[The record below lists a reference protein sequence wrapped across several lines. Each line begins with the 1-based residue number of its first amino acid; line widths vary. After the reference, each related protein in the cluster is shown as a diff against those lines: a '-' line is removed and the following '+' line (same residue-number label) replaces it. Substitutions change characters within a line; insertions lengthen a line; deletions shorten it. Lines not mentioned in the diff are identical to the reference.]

1 MPLRIVSLLK
11 PTEFPEG
18 WVKLLMSILVV
29 WLIALGVGVSSL
41 LASRSLMHYFQLE
54 SYQFPGYFRTLKRNL
69 LRAVLP
75 GLIMT
80 AYLML
85 LLLVHRSLDR
95 TMDEGSILRL
105 LLALAAVILCCIGGW
120 WCKSIMQV
128 KKAKKPFVVTM
139 RVKRTYIT
147 SAILFTLLCAM
158 GGFLLTGAEPRL
170 YFIGLFPLLLPLWV
184 ALGGLCAWP
193 VEKLVSELYFRDAQK
208 KLAARP
214 DLIKIGITGS
224 YGKTSVKFILGTILQ
239 EKFQVLVTPSSFN
252 TPMGVTRIIREK
264 LMPAHQVFVAEMGA
278 RHVGD
283 IKELCRLV
291 HPHHGVL
298 TSVGPQHLDTFHT
311 LERIKKTKYEL
322 MDAIPETG
330 CCFFPDDQ
338 AICRELY
345 DKTGKEKRLCSV
357 HGNADIWASD
367 IHVSPE
373 GSSFM
378 LHTADDAILCKTRLL
393 GEHNI
398 QNIIL
403 AAMVGLHLGMT
414 LKQIARG
421 IRKIEP
427 VEHRLQ
433 LLPSAGVTIID
444 DAFNS
449 NPKGAQ
455 AALKVIREFDGRR
468 IIITP
473 GMVELGAGE
482 EQFNQE
488 FGSMMA
494 ECVDVAI
501 LVGKKHTAP
510 IARGLR
516 EAGFPEENICVVS
529 SLDEATVI
537 LRKIGRPGDVALFE
551 NDLPDHYSEA

>member
-1 MPLRIVSLLK
+1 MN
-11 PTEFPEG
+11 T
-18 WVKLLMSILVV
+18 LVV
-29 WLIALGVGVSSL
+29 WLVALGVGVSSL

-75 GLIMT
+75 GAIMT

-85 LLLVHRSLDR
+85 LLLIHRSIDR
-95 TMDEGSILRL
+95 TLDEGSVLRL
-105 LLALAAVILCCIGGW
+105 LVALVTVALAMLGGN
-120 WCKSIMQV
+120 WCRGLMQV

-147 SAILFTLLCAM
+147 SAILFTLICALV
-158 GGFLLTGAEPRL
+158 GFLLTGAEPRL

-193 VEKLVSELYFRDAQK
+193 VEKLVSEMYFRDAQK
-208 KLAARP
+208 KLADRP

-311 LERIKKTKYEL
+311 LERIKSTKYEL
-322 MDAIPETG
+322 IQAIPDGG
-330 CCFFPDDQ
+330 CCFFPDDKG
-338 AICRELY
+338 ICRDLF
-345 DKTGKEKRLCSV
+345 DKTRKEKRLCSV
-357 HGNADIWASD
+357 HPDADDADVWATD
-367 IHVSPE
+367 IHVSPS
-373 GSSFM
+373 GSSFI
-378 LHTADDAILCKTRLL
+378 LHTMNDEIACQTRLL

-398 QNIIL
+398 QNILL
-403 AAMVGLHLGMT
+403 AATVGLRLGMT
-414 LKQIARG
+414 LRQIARG
-421 IRKIEP
+421 IAKIMP

-433 LLPSAGVTIID
+433 LIPSTGVTIID

-449 NPKGAQ
+449 NPRGAQ
-455 AALKVIREFDGRR
+455 AALRVLREFEGRR

-473 GMVELGAGE
+473 GMVELGEGE
-482 EQFNQE
+482 AEFNHK
-488 FGSMMA
+488 FGLMMA
-494 ECVDVAI
+494 DCVDVAI
-501 LVGKKHTAP
+501 LVGKKHTSP
-510 IARGLR
+510 IAKGLK
-516 EAGFPEENICVVS
+516 EAGFPKENTYVVS
-529 SLDEATVI
+529 SLEEASAI
-537 LRKIGRPGDVALFE
+537 LRQIGHAGDVALFE
-551 NDLPDHYSEA
+551 NDLPDNYSEA

>member
-1 MPLRIVSLLK
+1 MN
-11 PTEFPEG
+11 
-18 WVKLLMSILVV
+18 ILVV

-54 SYQFPGYFRTLKRNL
+54 SYQFPGYFRTIKRNL
-69 LRAVLP
+69 VRACLP
-75 GLIMT
+75 GGIMT
-80 AYLML
+80 VYL
-85 LLLVHRSLDR
+85 LLLLLIHRSIDR
-95 TMDEGSILRL
+95 RFHDGSIFCLFVAL
-105 LLALAAVILCCIGGW
+105 VTVALAVLGGL
-120 WCKSIMQV
+120 WCRGLMQV

-147 SAILFTLLCAM
+147 SAIVFTVIC
-158 GGFLLTGAEPRL
+158 GICGSLLTGEEPRL

-193 VEKLVSELYFRDAQK
+193 IEKLVSEMYFRDAQK

-311 LERIKKTKYEL
+311 LERIKSTKYEL
-322 MDAIPETG
+322 MDAIPDGG
-330 CCFFPDDQ
+330 CCFFPDDK
-338 AICRELY
+338 AICRELF
-345 DKTGKEKRLCSV
+345 DKTRKTKRLCSV
-357 HGNADIWASD
+357 HPGAEDADVWATD
-367 IHVSPE
+367 IHVSPA
-373 GSSFM
+373 GSSFI
-378 LHTADDAILCKTRLL
+378 LHTLNDEIACQTKLL

-403 AAMVGLHLGMT
+403 AATVGLHLGMN
-414 LKQIARG
+414 LRQIARG
-421 IRKIEP
+421 ISRITP

-433 LLPSAGVTIID
+433 LIPSTGVTIID

-455 AALKVIREFDGRR
+455 AALKVLREFEGRR

-473 GMVELGAGE
+473 GMVELGDGE
-482 EQFNQE
+482 DDFNHE
-488 FGSMMA
+488 FGLMMA
-494 ECVDVAI
+494 DCVDVAI
-501 LVGKKHTAP
+501 LVGKKHTSP
-510 IARGLR
+510 IAKGLK
-516 EAGFPEENICVVS
+516 EAGFPKENLYVVS
-529 SLDEATVI
+529 SLDEATSI
-537 LRKIGRPGDVALFE
+537 LRQIGHPGDVALFE
-551 NDLPDHYSEA
+551 NDLPDNYSEA

>member
-1 MPLRIVSLLK
+1 MN
-11 PTEFPEG
+11 
-18 WVKLLMSILVV
+18 ILVV

-54 SYQFPGYFRTLKRNL
+54 SYQFPGYFRTIKRNL
-69 LRAVLP
+69 VRACLP
-75 GLIMT
+75 GGIMT
-80 AYLML
+80 VYL
-85 LLLVHRSLDR
+85 LLLLLIHRSIDR
-95 TMDEGSILRL
+95 RFHDGSIFCLFVAL
-105 LLALAAVILCCIGGW
+105 VTVALAVLGGL
-120 WCKSIMQV
+120 WCRGLMQV

-147 SAILFTLLCAM
+147 SAIVFTVIC
-158 GGFLLTGAEPRL
+158 GICGSLLTGEEPRL

-193 VEKLVSELYFRDAQK
+193 IEKLVSEMYFRDAQK
-208 KLAARP
+208 KLTARP

-311 LERIKKTKYEL
+311 LERIKSTKYEL
-322 MDAIPETG
+322 MDAIPDGG
-330 CCFFPDDQ
+330 CCFFPDDK
-338 AICRELY
+338 AICRELF
-345 DKTGKEKRLCSV
+345 DKTRKTKRLCSV
-357 HGNADIWASD
+357 HPGAEDADVWATD
-367 IHVSPE
+367 IHVSPA
-373 GSSFM
+373 GSSFI
-378 LHTADDAILCKTRLL
+378 LHTLNDEIACQTKLL

-403 AAMVGLHLGMT
+403 AATVGLHLGMN
-414 LKQIARG
+414 LRQIARG
-421 IRKIEP
+421 ISRITP

-433 LLPSAGVTIID
+433 LIPSTGVTIID

-455 AALKVIREFDGRR
+455 AALKVLREFEGRR

-473 GMVELGAGE
+473 GMVELGDGE
-482 EQFNQE
+482 DDFNHE
-488 FGSMMA
+488 FGLMMA
-494 ECVDVAI
+494 DCVDVAI
-501 LVGKKHTAP
+501 LVGKKHTSP
-510 IARGLR
+510 IAKGLK
-516 EAGFPEENICVVS
+516 EAGFPKENLYVVS
-529 SLDEATVI
+529 SLDEATAI
-537 LRKIGRPGDVALFE
+537 LRQIGHPGDVALFE
-551 NDLPDHYSEA
+551 NDLPDNYSEA

>member
-1 MPLRIVSLLK
+1 MN
-11 PTEFPEG
+11 
-18 WVKLLMSILVV
+18 ILVV

-54 SYQFPGYFRTLKRNL
+54 SYQFPGYFRTIKRNL
-69 LRAVLP
+69 VRACLP
-75 GLIMT
+75 GGIMT
-80 AYLML
+80 VYL
-85 LLLVHRSLDR
+85 LLLLLIHRSIDR
-95 TMDEGSILRL
+95 RFHDGSIFCLFVAL
-105 LLALAAVILCCIGGW
+105 VTVALAVLGGL
-120 WCKSIMQV
+120 WCRGLMQV

-147 SAILFTLLCAM
+147 SAIVFTMIC
-158 GGFLLTGAEPRL
+158 GICGSLLTGEEPRL

-193 VEKLVSELYFRDAQK
+193 IEKLVSEMYFRDAQK

-311 LERIKKTKYEL
+311 LERIKSTKYEL
-322 MDAIPETG
+322 MDAIPDGG
-330 CCFFPDDQ
+330 CCFFPDDK
-338 AICRELY
+338 AICRELF
-345 DKTGKEKRLCSV
+345 DKTRKTKRLCSV
-357 HGNADIWASD
+357 HPGAEDADVWATD
-367 IHVSPE
+367 IHVSPA
-373 GSSFM
+373 GSSFI
-378 LHTADDAILCKTRLL
+378 LHTLNDEIACQTKLL

-403 AAMVGLHLGMT
+403 AATVGLHLGMN
-414 LKQIARG
+414 LRQIARG
-421 IRKIEP
+421 ISRITP

-433 LLPSAGVTIID
+433 LIPSTGVTIID

-455 AALKVIREFDGRR
+455 AALKVLREFEGRR

-473 GMVELGAGE
+473 GMVELGDGE
-482 EQFNQE
+482 DDFNHE
-488 FGSMMA
+488 FGLMMA
-494 ECVDVAI
+494 DCVDVAI
-501 LVGKKHTAP
+501 LVGKKHTSP
-510 IARGLR
+510 IAKGLK
-516 EAGFPEENICVVS
+516 EAGFPKENLYVVS
-529 SLDEATVI
+529 SLDEATAI
-537 LRKIGRPGDVALFE
+537 LRRIGHPGDVALFE
-551 NDLPDHYSEA
+551 NDLPDNYSEA

>member
-1 MPLRIVSLLK
+1 
-11 PTEFPEG
+11 
-18 WVKLLMSILVV
+18 MSIIITWIL
-29 WLIALGVGVSSL
+29 ALAVSVASL
-41 LASRSLMHYFQLE
+41 LAGRSLMHYFQLE
-54 SYQFPGYFRTLKRNL
+54 SYQFAGYFRTIKRNL
-69 LRAVLP
+69 TRAILP

-80 AYLML
+80 VYLVL
-85 LLLVHRSLDR
+85 LLLIHRSIDR
-95 TMDEGSILRL
+95 MLPEASAWRL
-105 LLALAAVILCCIGGW
+105 LVAFAAGALALAGGW
-120 WCKSIMQV
+120 WCKILLQV
-128 KKAKKPFVVTM
+128 RKAKKPFVVTM
-139 RVKRTYIT
+139 RVKRTYIVST
-147 SAILFTLLCAM
+147 IVFTVLCALIAILQP
-158 GGFLLTGAEPRL
+158 GSSPRL
-170 YFIGLFPLLLPLWV
+170 YFMGLFPLLLPLLI

-193 VEKLVSELYFRDAQK
+193 VEKLVSEMYFRDAQK

-264 LMPAHQVFVAEMGA
+264 LQPAHQIFVAEMGA

-311 LERIKKTKYEL
+311 IDRIKSTKYEL
-322 MDAIPETG
+322 MDAIRDGG
-330 CCFFPDDQ
+330 CCFFPDDG

-345 DKTGKEKRLCSV
+345 DKTTKEKKLCAYQATDDACV
-357 HGNADIWASD
+357 WASD
-367 IHVSPE
+367 VSVSPA
-373 GSSFM
+373 GSAFT
-378 LHTADDAILCKTRLL
+378 LHTKKDSIRCETKLL

-414 LKQIARG
+414 LRQIARG
-421 IRKIEP
+421 ISKIQP

-433 LLPSAGVTIID
+433 LIPSPGITIID

-449 NPKGAQ
+449 NPRGAE
-455 AALKVIREFDGRR
+455 AALKVIRDFPGRR
-468 IIITP
+468 MIITP
-473 GMVELGAGE
+473 GMVELGHGE
-482 EQFNQE
+482 AEFNQA
-488 FGSMMA
+488 FGTKMA

-510 IARGLR
+510 IAKGLQ
-516 EAGFPEENICVVS
+516 EAGFPAENIHVVAT
-529 SLDEATVI
+529 LEEAAAI
-537 LRKIGRPGDVALFE
+537 MRQIGRPGDVALFE
-551 NDLPDHYSEA
+551 NDLPDNYSEA

>member
-1 MPLRIVSLLK
+1 MN
-11 PTEFPEG
+11 T
-18 WVKLLMSILVV
+18 LVV
-29 WLIALGVGVSSL
+29 WLLALGVGVSSL
-41 LASRSLMHYFQLE
+41 LASRVLLHYFQLE
-54 SYQFPGYFRTLKRNL
+54 SYQFPGYFRTVKRNL
-69 LRAVLP
+69 VRAVLP
-75 GLIMT
+75 GLIM
-80 AYLML
+80 AVYLTL
-85 LLLVHRSLDR
+85 LLLIHRSIDR
-95 TMDEGSILRL
+95 RFHDGSILCFVVAVVTVG
-105 LLALAAVILCCIGGW
+105 LAILGGW
-120 WCKSIMQV
+120 WCRSILQV

-139 RVKRTYIT
+139 RVKRTWLT
-147 SAILFTLLCAM
+147 SAVVFTLICALI
-158 GGFLLTGAEPRL
+158 GFLLRGEEPRL

-184 ALGGLCAWP
+184 ALGGLLAWP
-193 VEKLVSELYFRDAQK
+193 IEKLVSEMYFRDAQK

-283 IKELCRLV
+283 IKEMCRLV

-298 TSVGPQHLDTFHT
+298 TSVGPQHLDTFKT
-311 LERIKKTKYEL
+311 LERIKSTKYEL
-322 MDAIPETG
+322 MDAIPDGG
-330 CCFFPDDQ
+330 CCFFPDDK
-338 AICRELY
+338 AICRELF
-345 DKTGKEKRLCSV
+345 DKTRKAKRLCSI
-357 HGNADIWASD
+357 HPDADDADVWATD
-367 IHVSPE
+367 IRVSPA
-373 GSSFM
+373 GSSFV
-378 LHTADDAILCKTRLL
+378 LHTLNDEIACQTRLL

-398 QNIIL
+398 QNIVL
-403 AAMVGLHLGMT
+403 AATVGIHLGMT
-414 LKQIARG
+414 LRQIARG
-421 IRKIEP
+421 ISKVMP

-433 LLPSAGVTIID
+433 LIPSTGVTIID

-455 AALKVIREFDGRR
+455 AALKVIKEFEGRR

-482 EQFNQE
+482 EQFNHD
-488 FGSMMA
+488 FGTMMA

-510 IARGLR
+510 IAKGLK
-516 EAGFPEENICVVS
+516 EAGFPEENLYVVS
-529 SLDEATVI
+529 NLEEASAI
-537 LRKIGRPGDVALFE
+537 LRQIGRPGDVALFE
-551 NDLPDHYSEA
+551 NDLPDNYSEA

>member
-1 MPLRIVSLLK
+1 MNTLI
-11 PTEFPEG
+11 
-18 WVKLLMSILVV
+18 V
-29 WLIALGVGVSSL
+29 WLIAFGVGAASL
-41 LASRSLMHYFQLE
+41 VAGRSLMHYFQLE
-54 SYQFPGYFRTLKRNL
+54 SYQFPGYFRTVKRNL

-85 LLLVHRSLDR
+85 LLLIHRSIDR
-95 TMDEGSILRL
+95 FMAEGNVLRILVAL
-105 LLALAAVILCCIGGW
+105 GADALALLGGW
-120 WCKSIMQV
+120 WCRSLLQV

-139 RVKRTYIT
+139 RVKRNYVT
-147 SAILFTLLCAM
+147 SAIVFTVICAVF
-158 GGFLLTGAEPRL
+158 GLLLTGEEPRL
-170 YFIGLFPLLLPLWV
+170 YFLGLFPLLLPVWI

-193 VEKLVSELYFRDAQK
+193 IEKLVSEMYFRDAQR
-208 KLAARP
+208 KLASRP

-264 LMPAHQVFVAEMGA
+264 LMPAHQIFVAEMGA

-298 TSVGPQHLDTFHT
+298 TSVGPQHLDTFHSI
-311 LERIKKTKYEL
+311 ERIKSTKYEL
-322 MDAIPETG
+322 MDAIPDGG
-330 CCFFPDDQ
+330 CCFFPDDK
-338 AICRELY
+338 AICRELF
-345 DKTGKEKRLCSV
+345 DKTRKEKRLCSI
-357 HGNADIWASD
+357 HPGADDADVWATD
-367 IHVSPE
+367 IHVSPA
-373 GSSFM
+373 GSSFI
-378 LHTADDAILCKTRLL
+378 LHTMNDEIHCETKLL

-403 AAMVGLHLGMT
+403 AATVGLHLGMT
-414 LKQIARG
+414 LRQVARG
-421 IRKIEP
+421 ISKITP

-433 LLPSAGVTIID
+433 LIPSTGVTIID

-455 AALKVIREFDGRR
+455 AALRVLKEFDGRR

-473 GMVELGAGE
+473 GMVELGDGE
-482 EQFNQE
+482 DEFNHE
-488 FGSMMA
+488 FGLMMA

-501 LVGKKHTAP
+501 LVGKKHTSP
-510 IARGLR
+510 IATGLK
-516 EAGFPEENICVVS
+516 EAGFPQENVHVVS
-529 SLDEATVI
+529 TLDEAAAI
-537 LRKIGRPGDVALFE
+537 LRKIGHPGDVALFE
-551 NDLPDHYSEA
+551 NDLPDNYSEA

>member
-1 MPLRIVSLLK
+1 MN
-11 PTEFPEG
+11 T
-18 WVKLLMSILVV
+18 LVV
-29 WLIALGVGVSSL
+29 WLLALGVGVSSL
-41 LASRSLMHYFQLE
+41 VASRSLLHYFQLE
-54 SYQFPGYFRTLKRNL
+54 SYQFAGYFRTLKRNFV
-69 LRAVLP
+69 RAVTP
-75 GLIMT
+75 GAIMT
-80 AYLML
+80 VYLTL
-85 LLLVHRSLDR
+85 LLLIHRSIDR
-95 TMDEGSILRL
+95 RFHDGSIFCIFVALVT
-105 LLALAAVILCCIGGW
+105 LALALLGGC
-120 WCKSIMQV
+120 WCRGVMQV

-139 RVKRTYIT
+139 RVKRTYIV
-147 SAILFTLLCAM
+147 SAVVFTLICGVCGM
-158 GGFLLTGAEPRL
+158 MITGNEPRL

-193 VEKLVSELYFRDAQK
+193 IEKLVSEMYFRDAQK
-208 KLAARP
+208 KLASRP

-311 LERIKKTKYEL
+311 LERIKSTKYEL
-322 MDAIPETG
+322 MDAIPDGG
-330 CCFFPDDQ
+330 CCFFPDDK
-338 AICRELY
+338 AICRELF
-345 DKTGKEKRLCSV
+345 DKTRKEKRLCSI
-357 HGNADIWASD
+357 HSGADDADVWATD
-367 IHVSPE
+367 IHVSSQ

-378 LHTADDAILCKTRLL
+378 LHTMNESILCQTRLL

-403 AAMVGLHLGMT
+403 AATVGLHLGMT
-414 LKQIARG
+414 LRQVARG
-421 IRKIEP
+421 ISKITP

-433 LLPSAGVTIID
+433 LIPSTGVTIID

-455 AALKVIREFDGRR
+455 AALRVLKAFEGRR

-473 GMVELGAGE
+473 GMVELGEGE
-482 EQFNQE
+482 DAFNHD
-488 FGSMMA
+488 FGVMMA

-510 IARGLR
+510 IAKGLQ
-516 EAGFPEENICVVS
+516 EAGFNAANLHVVS
-529 SLDEATVI
+529 TLDEATAI
-537 LRKIGRPGDVALFE
+537 LRQIGRPGDVALFE
-551 NDLPDHYSEA
+551 NDLPDNYSEA

>member
-1 MPLRIVSLLK
+1 MNA
-11 PTEFPEG
+11 
-18 WVKLLMSILVV
+18 LVV
-29 WLIALGVGVSSL
+29 WLIAVGVSLSSL

-54 SYQFPGYFRTLKRNL
+54 SYQFPGYFRTVRRNFP
-69 LRAVLP
+69 RAVLP

-85 LLLVHRSLDR
+85 LLLIHRSIDR
-95 TMDEGSILRL
+95 NLDEGNLLRL
-105 LLALAAVILCCIGGW
+105 LVAGVTVALAILGGN
-120 WCKSIMQV
+120 WCSSLMQV
-128 KKAKKPFVVTM
+128 KTAKKPFVITM
-139 RVKRTYIT
+139 RVKRTCVT
-147 SAILFTLLCAM
+147 SAVVFTMLCALV
-158 GGFLLTGAEPRL
+158 GFLLTGPEPRL

-193 VEKLVSELYFRDAQK
+193 IEKLVSEMYFRDAQK

-264 LMPAHQVFVAEMGA
+264 LMPSHQVFVAEMGA

-291 HPHHGVL
+291 HPRYGVL

-311 LERIKKTKYEL
+311 IDRIKSTKYEL
-322 MDAIPETG
+322 MDAIPDGG

-338 AICRELY
+338 AICRELF
-345 DKTGKEKRLCSV
+345 DQTRKEKRLCSI
-357 HGNADIWASD
+357 HADTEDADVWATD
-367 IHVSPE
+367 LRVSPA
-373 GSSFM
+373 GSTFI
-378 LHTADDAILCKTRLL
+378 LHTMQDEITCQTRLL

-398 QNIIL
+398 QNILL
-403 AAMVGLHLGMT
+403 AATVGLQLGMT
-414 LKQIARG
+414 LRQIARG
-421 IRKIEP
+421 ISRIEP

-433 LLPSAGVTIID
+433 LISTPGMTIID
-444 DAFNS
+444 DAFNA
-449 NPKGAQ
+449 NPRGAQ
-455 AALKVIREFDGRR
+455 AALKVLKGFEGRR

-482 EQFNQE
+482 EQFNHD
-488 FGSMMA
+488 FGTMMA
-494 ECVDVAI
+494 DCVDVAI

-510 IARGLR
+510 IAKGLR
-516 EAGFPEENICVVS
+516 EAGFPENNLHVVS
-529 SLDEATVI
+529 TLDDASAL
-537 LRKIGRPGDVALFE
+537 LRQMGRPGDVALFE

>member
-1 MPLRIVSLLK
+1 MNTV
-11 PTEFPEG
+11 
-18 WVKLLMSILVV
+18 VV
-29 WLIALGVGVSSL
+29 WLIAFGTGIASL
-41 LASRSLMHYFQLE
+41 LASQSLMHYFQLE

-69 LRAVLP
+69 LRSVLP
-75 GLIMT
+75 GVLMT
-80 AYLML
+80 AYLL
-85 LLLVHRSLDR
+85 LLLLIHRSIDR
-95 TMDEGSILRL
+95 FIDQGSVLRV
-105 LLALAAVILCCIGGW
+105 LLALAAVTLSVVGGW
-120 WCKSIMQV
+120 WCRSVLQV

-147 SAILFTLLCAM
+147 SAIVFTLLCALI
-158 GGFLLTGAEPRL
+158 GFLLTGEEPRL

-193 VEKLVSELYFRDAQK
+193 LEKLVSEMYFRDAQK
-208 KLAARP
+208 KLASRP

-224 YGKTSVKFILGTILQ
+224 YGKTSVKFILGTMLQ

-311 LERIKKTKYEL
+311 LERIISTKYEL
-322 MDAIPETG
+322 MDAIPDGG

-338 AICRELY
+338 GICRELF
-345 DKTGKEKRLCSV
+345 DKTRKAKRLCSV
-357 HGNADIWASD
+357 YPGTEDADVWATD
-367 IHVSPE
+367 IHVSPA
-373 GSSFM
+373 GSSFV
-378 LHTADDAILCKTRLL
+378 LHTMNDEITCQTRLL

-398 QNIIL
+398 QNILL
-403 AAMVGLHLGMT
+403 AATVCLHLGMT
-414 LKQIARG
+414 LRQIARG
-421 IRKIEP
+421 ISRITP

-433 LLPSAGVTIID
+433 LIPSTGVTIID

-449 NPKGAQ
+449 NPKGAH
-455 AALKVIREFDGRR
+455 AALRVLREFEGRR

-473 GMVELGAGE
+473 GMVELGDGE
-482 EQFNQE
+482 DDFNHE
-488 FGSMMA
+488 FGLMMA
-494 ECVDVAI
+494 DCVDVAI
-501 LVGKKHTAP
+501 LVGKKHTSP
-510 IARGLR
+510 IAKGLK
-516 EAGFPEENICVVS
+516 EAGFPQENLYVVS
-529 SLDEATVI
+529 SLDEATAI
-537 LRKIGRPGDVALFE
+537 LRQIGHSGDVALFE
-551 NDLPDHYSEA
+551 NDLPDHYSET

>member
-1 MPLRIVSLLK
+1 MN
-11 PTEFPEG
+11 T
-18 WVKLLMSILVV
+18 LVV
-29 WLIALGVGVSSL
+29 WLISLGVGLSSL
-41 LASRSLMHYFQLE
+41 MASRSLMHYFQLE
-54 SYQFPGYFRTLKRNL
+54 SYQFPGYFRTLKRNW
-69 LRAVLP
+69 LRAVMP

-80 AYLML
+80 AYLL
-85 LLLVHRSLDR
+85 LLLLIHRSIDR
-95 TMDEGSILRL
+95 TLGEGSFLRL
-105 LLALAAVILCCIGGW
+105 LVALTTAALAVLGGC
-120 WCKSIMQV
+120 WCRTVMQV

-139 RVKRTYIT
+139 RVKRTYVM
-147 SAILFTLLCAM
+147 SAVVFTLICALV
-158 GGFLLTGAEPRL
+158 GFLLTGVEPRL

-193 VEKLVSELYFRDAQK
+193 VEKLVSEMFFRDAQK

-264 LMPAHQVFVAEMGA
+264 LTPAHQVFVAEMGA

-311 LERIKKTKYEL
+311 LERIKSTKYEL
-322 MDAIPETG
+322 MDAIPEGG
-330 CCFFPDDQ
+330 CCFFPDDKG
-338 AICRELY
+338 ICRELF
-345 DKTGKEKRLCSV
+345 DKTHKEKRLCSV
-357 HGNADIWASD
+357 HPG
-367 IHVSPE
+367 
-373 GSSFM
+373 
-378 LHTADDAILCKTRLL
+378 ADDADVWATDIQVSSQGSAFILHAMNDSIACQTRLL

-398 QNIIL
+398 QNILL
-403 AAMVGLHLGMT
+403 AATVGLRLGMN
-414 LKQIARG
+414 LRQIARG
-421 IRKIEP
+421 VSRIAP

-433 LLPSAGVTIID
+433 LIPSAGVTIID

-455 AALKVIREFDGRR
+455 AALKVLRDFEGRR

-482 EQFNQE
+482 EQFNHD
-488 FGSMMA
+488 FGTMMA

-501 LVGKKHTAP
+501 LVGRKHTAP
-510 IARGLR
+510 IAKGLK
-516 EAGFPEENICVVS
+516 EAGFPQENIFQVS
-529 SLDEATVI
+529 TLDEASAI
-537 LRKIGRPGDVALFE
+537 LRQIGRPGDVALFE
-551 NDLPDHYSEA
+551 NDLPDNYSEA